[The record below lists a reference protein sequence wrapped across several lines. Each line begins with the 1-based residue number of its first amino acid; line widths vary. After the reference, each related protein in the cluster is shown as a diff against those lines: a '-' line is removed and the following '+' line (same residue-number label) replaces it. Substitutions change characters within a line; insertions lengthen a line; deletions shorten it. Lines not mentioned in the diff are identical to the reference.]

1 MSNAATRS
9 ILDEAIEPA
18 AELMTPEVA
27 RWLLALRAGPDLQVR
42 VDELADKNTE
52 GTITA
57 EELAEYDEYLAF
69 ANVIAALQPRA
80 KAVLSPHGG

>member
-1 MSNAATRS
+1 MSAATQS
-9 ILDEAIEPA
+9 ILDEAIQPA
-18 AELMTPEVA
+18 AELMTPDVA
-27 RWLLALRAGPDLQVR
+27 RWLLALRAGPELQAR

-57 EELAEYDEYLAF
+57 VELAEYDEYLAF

-80 KAVLSPHGG
+80 ESVLSHNGG